1 MSENQFFFLAALK
14 HGRYR
19 SVLCT
24 AWCNMLFS
32 AVVLILWNYFQRL
45 TMSVRPHWSTVTST
59 TSSPS
64 LCISLVVYQA
74 NPFVYIIKVLPG
86 LVPLRLPFGNVMWS
100 PALLWQWCQPW
111 SYLCVC
117 VTSVYIVLCCLCA
130 WRRKLSLTYSLLSV
144 TENLN
149 FSPVYAWECYDCL
162 LLRLKSMWQAWASLE
177 VWLYLQGSSTL
188 PFCPIFFSSTLCL
201 AILTSLLSWL
211 CAFSDLAPSQCKLAQ
226 IVENQSSGTG
236 KTLFFFFFPSV
247 LDVGYCL
254 CCRGR
259 IVGVRKMIFRMYV
272 YVHTQVSFL
281 ITANIKWAHLHH
293 VTPTLGTDS
302 DI

>member
-1 MSENQFFFLAALK
+1 MYLSC
-14 HGRYR
+14 G
-19 SVLCT
+19 
-24 AWCNMLFS
+24 
-32 AVVLILWNYFQRL
+32 I
-45 TMSVRPHWSTVTST
+45 
-59 TSSPS
+59 SSQPICVHHKS
-64 LCISLVVYQA
+64 PPWFGPTQA
-74 NPFVYIIKVLPG
+74 
-86 LVPLRLPFGNVMWS
+86 S
-100 PALLWQWCQPW
+100 LWQCDVESCPLMAMM
-111 SYLCVC
+111 SALVISVC
-117 VTSVYIVLCCLCA
+117 VWTSVYIVLCCLCA

-236 KTLFFFFFPSV
+236 KTLLFFFPFCVRRWLLLV
-247 LDVGYCL
+247 L
-254 CCRGR
+254 
-259 IVGVRKMIFRMYV
+259 
-272 YVHTQVSFL
+272 
-281 ITANIKWAHLHH
+281 
-293 VTPTLGTDS
+293 
-302 DI
+302 